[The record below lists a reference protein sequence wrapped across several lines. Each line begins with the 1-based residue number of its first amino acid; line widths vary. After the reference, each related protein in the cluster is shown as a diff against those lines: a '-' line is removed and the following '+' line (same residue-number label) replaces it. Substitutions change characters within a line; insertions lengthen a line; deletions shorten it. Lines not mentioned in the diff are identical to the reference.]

1 MSIKR
6 VYEFRFENF
15 FFNGLNSPTIVLST
29 NFNSFNKQHK
39 CLNLEKKT
47 LFQYKT
53 QLNRYRCY
61 QLKS

>member
-39 CLNLEKKT
+39 CLNLEKKNT
-47 LFQYKT
+47 FSIQNT
-53 QLNRYRCY
+53 T
-61 QLKS
+61 